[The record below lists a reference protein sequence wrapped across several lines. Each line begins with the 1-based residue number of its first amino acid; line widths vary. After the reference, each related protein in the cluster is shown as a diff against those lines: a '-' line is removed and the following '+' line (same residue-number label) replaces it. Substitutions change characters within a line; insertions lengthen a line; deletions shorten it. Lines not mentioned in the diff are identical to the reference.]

1 MAFLDFREPKF
12 HSTHAYLDH
21 LSPPSTIQ
29 LSLKAAPQGRASRLA
44 SRHASRPQRLNLK
57 ANHQCPST
65 TQARHV
71 DPINFCTQKE
81 RDKQNQK

>member
-1 MAFLDFREPKF
+1 MNIKPAIHD
-12 HSTHAYLDH
+12 TV
-21 LSPPSTIQ
+21 I
-29 LSLKAAPQGRASRLA
+29 PQGLA
-44 SRHASRPQRLNLK
+44 SRPRLKAPTSRPQRPNLK